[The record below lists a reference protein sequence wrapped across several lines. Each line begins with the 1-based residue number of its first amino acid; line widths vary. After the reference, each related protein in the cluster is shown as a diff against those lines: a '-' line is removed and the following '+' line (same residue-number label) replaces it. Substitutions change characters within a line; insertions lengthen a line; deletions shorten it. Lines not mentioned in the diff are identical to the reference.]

1 MNLNEVN
8 KVILDDCAKVGVSS
22 ADTARVYF
30 IKQLSK
36 TLKEVISSVSDIHS
50 QQSGAPLSL
59 TKIMDIEI
67 DDFLEQINKTAKLL
81 GERAPDNHMLERI
94 KYNLETIENRIDFFI
109 LKK

>member
-1 MNLNEVN
+1 MDLDEVN
-8 KVILDDCAKVGVSS
+8 KEIFDDCAKVGLSS

-36 TLKEVISSVSDIHS
+36 TLKEVISNVSNTGN
-50 QQSGAPLSL
+50 QQLSSLPSL

-67 DDFLEQINKTAKLL
+67 DDFLEQVNEAAKLL
-81 GERAPDNHMLERI
+81 GKETDSQMLERI

>member
-1 MNLNEVN
+1 MDLDEVN
-8 KVILDDCAKVGVSS
+8 KSIFDDCAKVGLSS

-36 TLKEVISSVSDIHS
+36 TLKEVISSVSNTNN
-50 QQSGAPLSL
+50 QQLSSLPSL

-67 DDFLEQINKTAKLL
+67 DDFMKQISDTAKLL
-81 GERAPDNHMLERI
+81 GEKETDSQMLERI